1 MSHYHRVLH
10 HWVRLDHIRRLVDT
24 LLLLLLLL
32 LLIALLIALL
42 ILIDKL
48 LKLWLV
54 VVVLMMMVQIRMP
67 HRIIVK
73 RARIVDHRLGR
84 PRMRRINRIII
95 NWLLRHH
102 RVLIHIHQLMSHLH
116 LALRKTVPMIGRD
129 PILSRVLG

>member
-1 MSHYHRVLH
+1 MNVLWMSHYHLNDIFRDHEQQSYLTNRVLH

-73 RARIVDHRLGR
+73 RARIVDHRLVEG
-84 PRMRRINRIII
+84 
-95 NWLLRHH
+95 
-102 RVLIHIHQLMSHLH
+102 V
-116 LALRKTVPMIGRD
+116 IGKH
-129 PILSRVLG
+129 VNMC